1 MNDIV
6 AKLKKKLLLHSK
18 VNKSILSNSP
28 IWKRSH
34 YIFLSELIELELGDS
49 PFMTLEKK
57 REIGTSISHS
67 TLQRIFSSK
76 TEEKFTNDL
85 RFIKTLDKFC
95 IFLGYKNLND
105 FLFSV
110 DEEEET
116 KKEEKIMENE
126 TDLPPDYFFTIIKQY
141 CYEEFEYLKKL
152 PNTDLSNLNK
162 YCFENG
168 PFMNRI
174 KRNYEEFG
182 KLDYF
187 LSQDNNQS
195 NYELYNFRSLTLEKE
210 FAVISVKEFW
220 NLYFTNEQE
229 KKTKYISHVAYHLY
243 QMHLAKAEVLKMKE
257 NNPDLQEPQDPQM
270 QDEINR
276 VASTL
281 IRLMDVMR

>member
-6 AKLKKKLLLHSK
+6 AKLKKKLLLHPK

-34 YIFLSELIELELGDS
+34 YIFLSELIELELGES

-220 NLYFTNEQE
+220 NLHFTNEQG
-229 KKTKYISHVAYHLY
+229 KKPKYISNFINTQKYF
-243 QMHLAKAEVLKMKE
+243 LKKINNEWKIWDNYNPYCQEFLDNLEKLSKE
-257 NNPDLQEPQDPQM
+257 KQ
-270 QDEINR
+270 IKK
-276 VASTL
+276 S
-281 IRLMDVMR
+281 